1 MLKTRLLTGFI
12 AALVVL
18 GGLVVLGTI
27 GVAIG
32 LGVVVALAAFE
43 WSALCGRGATASLF
57 FACLVVVLGLVSL
70 RFPLTDVMAI
80 ALAWWLWAACEVFVF
95 AGRPSRLWRENGTR
109 LFWGVL
115 VLVPAWRGCVAL
127 KAQDPGHPWILV
139 WLLAMVWTA
148 DSLAYFAG
156 RTYGR
161 RKLAPLVSPGKTW
174 EGAAGGLF
182 GAALVGALGAFGLGF
197 RVAGVMEAIALGVIV
212 ATFSVIGDL
221 LESKAKR
228 LAGVKDS
235 GRGLPGHGGILD
247 RIDALTAAVPI
258 FVLGVRWLG
267 VVR

>member
-1 MLKTRLLTGFI
+1 MLKTRLLTAFL
-12 AALVVL
+12 AAVVVL
-18 GGLVVLGTI
+18 GGLVTLGTV

-32 LGVVVALAAFE
+32 LGAIVALAAFE
-43 WSALCGRGATASLF
+43 WSSLCGRGSLAALL
-57 FACLVVVLGLVSL
+57 FAGLVIVLGLASL
-70 RFPLTDVMAI
+70 RLPLTAVMGV
-80 ALAWWLWAACEVFVF
+80 ALAGWLWAACEVFVF
-95 AGRPSRLWRENGTR
+95 RGRPSRLWRDQDMR
-109 LFWGVL
+109 LFWGGL

-127 KAQDPGHPWILV
+127 KAQDPSHPWILV
-139 WLLAMVWTA
+139 WLLVMVWAA

-156 RTYGR
+156 RSYGR
-161 RKLAPLVSPGKTW
+161 HKLAPLVSPGKTW
-174 EGAAGGLF
+174 EGAAGGLL
-182 GAALVGALGAFGLGF
+182 GAALVGAFGAIGLSF
-197 RVAGVMEAIALGVIV
+197 RIGGVIEAIVLGLIV
-212 ATFSVIGDL
+212 AAFSVIGDL